1 MLDKATENAQMM
13 PLYDLVD
20 EAGQRELL
28 LRELEFAAETTVD
41 DLAQRG
47 LA

>member
-1 MLDKATENAQMM
+1 MM
-13 PLYDLVD
+13 PIYDLMD

-28 LRELEFAAETTVD
+28 LRELEFAAETVVD
-41 DLAQRG
+41 ELAQQG